1 MDRGSTTRDVLVQAA
16 AQELWGGSYGS
27 VGVGA
32 LCEAAGV
39 KRGSFYHFFPSK
51 DDLVLAA
58 LDHLWERY
66 RERMDAAL
74 ESQDVSALGSL
85 QRLFGFIAELLEEK
99 RAETGEVPGCP
110 FGNLGVELGTTNEAI
125 RSRVA
130 EIFDENIDCFTD
142 FLRRAR
148 DQGEVTGSDADLRTC
163 ARELFA
169 YLQGAMVLAK
179 AYADPDLVR
188 SLAPGAIALAQGTG
202 EAPSATTV
210 SGGFETGLG
219 SPA

>member
-58 LDHLWERY
+58 LDHLWQDY

-74 ESQDVSALGSL
+74 ESQDVCAMEAL
-85 QRLFGFIAELLEEK
+85 QRLFGLTAGLLEEK
-99 RAETGEVPGCP
+99 RVETGEVPGCP

-125 RSRVA
+125 RVRVA
-130 EIFDENIDCFTD
+130 EIFDKSIDCFEA

-148 DQGEVTGSDADLRTC
+148 DQGEVTASDADLR
-163 ARELFA
+163 ARARQLFA

-179 AYADPDLVR
+179 AYADPGIVR
-188 SLAPGAIALAQGTG
+188 NLAPGAIAVAHGTG
-202 EAPSATTV
+202 ESFPAAMA
-210 SGGFETGLG
+210 SGGSEAELG

>member
-1 MDRGSTTRDVLVQAA
+1 MDRGSTTRDVLVQVA

-58 LDHLWERY
+58 LDHLWEDY

-74 ESQDVSALGSL
+74 ESQDGSALESL
-85 QRLFGFIAELLEEK
+85 RSLFGFTAELLEEK

-125 RSRVA
+125 RGRVA
-130 EIFDENIDCFTD
+130 EIFDKSIDCFEA

-148 DQGEVTGSDADLRTC
+148 EQGEVTGSDAGLR
-163 ARELFA
+163 ARARQLFA

-188 SLAPGAIALAQGTG
+188 TLVPGAIAVAQGAG
-202 EAPSATTV
+202 GAFPATAA
-210 SGGFETGLG
+210 SGGSETELG